1 MSSAPIKKQEMGTL
15 QGSVVASPQ
24 LPNAGC
30 MGRDVG
36 LVVQMCPPSAVPRP
50 QPGPSAGLRLCCTGR
65 GVAPTPLL
73 HLIPQV
79 KGLMMYHDMLFPD
92 FHVFSGKVSPKVW
105 GKLLVAVT
113 SLSSLPQKY
122 TKTATSYWLQERRMT
137 PVKSHTVLPFSPV
150 KNKHDIISQII
161 K

>member
-1 MSSAPIKKQEMGTL
+1 MGTL

-122 TKTATSYWLQERRMT
+122 TKTATSY
-137 PVKSHTVLPFSPV
+137 
-150 KNKHDIISQII
+150 
-161 K
+161 